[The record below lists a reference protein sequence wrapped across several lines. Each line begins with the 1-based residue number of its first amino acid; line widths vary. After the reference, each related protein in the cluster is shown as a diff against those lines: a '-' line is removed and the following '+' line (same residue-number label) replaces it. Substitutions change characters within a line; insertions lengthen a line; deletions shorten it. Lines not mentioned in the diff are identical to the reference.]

1 MTKKFIFT
9 DANGDYEESAG
20 AFEASE
26 HINSS
31 AGVADAG
38 KPIILDAAGLID
50 SSMIDFGSIDH
61 GALSGLLDDD
71 HTQYIRV
78 DGTRAFTGDQS
89 IGNFK
94 LTNLADGVADQDV
107 VNVRQL
113 TNAINGIDW
122 KESVRAATTANINLA
137 SAPASLDGVTL
148 VSGDRVLVKD
158 QTTLSENGIYIFNGS
173 GSALS
178 RSLDAD
184 EDSEVTAM
192 MTVGVAEGTAHADQ
206 VFTVTS
212 NDPLIVGTSDMVFG
226 LLPVNS
232 FIGGNGI
239 QITGNTIEADLL
251 ASGGLKFVGDE
262 IAVEPADF
270 AGTGLQ
276 DDGAD
281 NLEINFASTFTID
294 AADALAIEA
303 SKLAST
309 TNAEGASIIGVE
321 DASAYY
327 TGTNLEAVLN
337 EVEAQIGG
345 LTSSTFD
352 FAENNVLADNDAI
365 YAALEKL
372 DLKHGDYASTSTGE
386 GSSLIGVE
394 DAAGNFTAT
403 NVEGVLTELYD
414 LASVSTGETATVGAG
429 GVTKGD
435 LLYYSAADTV
445 LPLPISAGNRA
456 VGVALETV
464 AAAGTVKYARWDEL
478 VEGSISGATFGDA
491 YYWDGSALT
500 TTIPT
505 GAGQYVWRVGVAKN
519 ATDLLATV
527 EFIKRNS
534 P

>member
-9 DANGDYEESAG
+9 DANGDYEESVG
-20 AFEASE
+20 AFEVADHVAS
-26 HINSS
+26 SS
-31 AGVADAG
+31 GAADAG

-50 SSMIDFGSIDH
+50 SSMINFGAIDH
-61 GALSGLLDDD
+61 GSLSGLLDDD

-89 IGNFK
+89 LGNFK
-94 LTNLADGVADQDV
+94 ITNLADGVADQDA
-107 VNVRQL
+107 VNLRQL
-113 TNAINGIDW
+113 TNAVNGIDW
-122 KESVRAATTANINLA
+122 KESARVATTANINLA
-137 SAPASLDGVTL
+137 SAPSIIDGVTL
-148 VSGDRVLVKD
+148 NSGDRILVKD
-158 QTTLSENGIYIFNGS
+158 QTALSENGIYVFNGA

-192 MTVGVAEGTAHADQ
+192 MTVGVSEGSNHADQ
-206 VFTVTS
+206 VWTVTS
-212 NDPLIVGTSDMVFG
+212 NDPLVVGTDDIVFG

-232 FIGGNGI
+232 FVGGDGI
-239 QITGNTIEADLL
+239 DITGSTISADLL
-251 ASGGLKFVGDE
+251 ASGGLKFVGGE
-262 IAVEPADF
+262 LAVEPADF

-276 DDGAD
+276 DDGSD
-281 NLEINFASTFTID
+281 NLAINFASTFTID

-309 TNAEGASIIGVE
+309 TNGEGAAIIGVE

-327 TGTNLEAVLN
+327 TGTDLESVLN
-337 EVEAQIGG
+337 EIEAQLGG
-345 LTSSTFD
+345 TTSSTFD

-372 DLKHGDYASTSTGE
+372 DLRHGDYGSTANGE
-386 GSSLIGVE
+386 GASLIAIE
-394 DAAGNFTAT
+394 DADGNFTST
-403 NVEGVLTELYD
+403 NVEGALDELYD
-414 LASVSTGETATVGAG
+414 LASVSTGETATVDAG

-445 LPLPISAGNRA
+445 APMPIGAANRA

-464 AAAGTVKYARWDEL
+464 AGGGTVKYARWDEL
-478 VEGSISGATFGDA
+478 VTGAVTGASFGDR

-500 TTIPT
+500 TSIPS
-505 GAGQYVWRVGVAKN
+505 GSGQYVWQVGIAKN
-519 ATDLLATV
+519 ATDLLTTV
-527 EFIKRNS
+527 EFIKKNS
-534 P
+534 